1 MKHAYRLRGL
11 VTRGPYRW
19 VRHPVYLD
27 EITAMLGLLLPI
39 LSARNLA
46 VFALFCAL
54 QLWRT
59 RHEEAALAAT
69 FPEYADYRRRTPR
82 LLPGLW

>member
-1 MKHAYRLRGL
+1 M
-11 VTRGPYRW
+11 
-19 VRHPVYLD
+19 
-27 EITAMLGLLLPI
+27 TAALGLLLPI
-39 LSARNLA
+39 LSTRNVV

-59 RHEEAALAAT
+59 RYEEKGLAAT
-69 FPEYADYRRRTPR
+69 FPVYEEYRQRTAR